1 MPKVGIIAGSGFNE
15 FEGVSVRDVRKVST
29 PYGEPSDSYRI
40 CEFKENEFVFLA
52 RHGSPHRLQP
62 HRINYRAN
70 IWGLRDLGVERILS
84 INAVGG
90 INTGLRPGDIV
101 ITDQIIDVTSNRAN
115 TFYDSDKVIHIDFTE
130 PYCNELRN
138 ALFTAGSRKDVALVN
153 GGTYISVNGPRLET
167 AAEIAL
173 FARNGGDVVGMTG
186 MPEAC
191 LARELEICFSCI
203 AVVTNSA
210 AGLSSGRLTATEVV
224 DTMKVSTERIRNLL
238 MAALSVIPA
247 ERNCECRHALKDAIL

>member
-1 MPKVGIIAGSGFNE
+1 MPKVGIIAGSGFYD
-15 FEGVSVRDVRKVST
+15 FEGVSVKDVRKVST

-40 CEFKENEFVFLA
+40 CEFGGLEFVFLA

-62 HRINYRAN
+62 HKINYRAN

-90 INTGLRPGDIV
+90 INTGIRPGDIV
-101 ITDQIIDVTSNRAN
+101 ITDQIIDITSGRAN
-115 TFYDSDKVIHIDFTE
+115 TFYDGDEVIHIDFTA
-130 PYCNELRN
+130 PYCTELRDV
-138 ALFTAGSRKDVALVN
+138 LLKAGSRNEITLVN
-153 GGTYISVNGPRLET
+153 GGTYVSVNGPRLET

-224 DTMKVSTERIRNLL
+224 ATMKVSMKRLRSLL
-238 MAALSVIPA
+238 MTTLCTIPA
-247 ERNCECRHALKDAIL
+247 KRSCECRHALKDAIL